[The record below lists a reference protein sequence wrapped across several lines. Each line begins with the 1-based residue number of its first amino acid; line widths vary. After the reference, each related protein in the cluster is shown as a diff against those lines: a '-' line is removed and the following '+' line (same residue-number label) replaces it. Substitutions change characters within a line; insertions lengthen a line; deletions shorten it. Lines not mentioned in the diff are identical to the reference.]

1 MIAHGENVV
10 LNKTVVDG
18 DWHFN
23 SNKSLIPSSNVM
35 LVQLTLTLKMTTTQ
49 VVQHQTVTP
58 SLTTVLFTT
67 TLTWMIVILLFHIL
81 SCFNII
87 FAVPLIQANIVF
99 FLLKL
104 V

>member
-1 MIAHGENVV
+1 MIAHSENVV

-49 VVQHQTVTP
+49 VVYHQTL

-67 TLTWMIVILLFHIL
+67 TLTWMIIIIPHTQLF
-81 SCFNII
+81 
-87 FAVPLIQANIVF
+87 
-99 FLLKL
+99 
-104 V
+104 